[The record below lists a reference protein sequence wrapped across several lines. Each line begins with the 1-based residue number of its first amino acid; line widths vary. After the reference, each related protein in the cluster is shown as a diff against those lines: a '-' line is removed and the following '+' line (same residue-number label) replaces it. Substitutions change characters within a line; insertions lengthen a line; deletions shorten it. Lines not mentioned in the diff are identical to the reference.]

1 MKNSTIK
8 FISASTVALLALA
21 GCSKSDESAE
31 NLPVAEPV
39 VTQITAVCD
48 DHSLKNRLN
57 DALQSALLD
66 ASLSRLTGMSE
77 LQMQDMET
85 KVRSQLG
92 TVSFDLQN
100 VSNTD
105 TGCSADVYITPSAQ
119 DMMAAENLLAQR
131 NINLADHIKA
141 AGGELIA
148 GRIVTQGVTYKIV
161 DNKAV
166 LDNPQHPIFGA
177 AADALVMAASQMDA
191 AAAADA
197 GAMDAAAVAA
207 AAVAAPV
214 VAMRPQVIDRSTSEV
229 VASDATTDTTPVS
242 RPTTTTQPKAQTQ
255 SKPKPKTEQKA
266 QTQSKPRT
274 EQKAQA
280 KPKAEPQ
287 KATAKPVAKAD
298 TAKSSDNDGV
308 TRTITPSKQDGE
320 TRQTI
325 TRTVTN
331 TEKKAE
337 PKQESKQ
344 QAKPQA
350 KPQAKQEQKPA
361 VPVGEIVIVE
371 GNDTY

>member
-21 GCSKSDESAE
+21 GCSKNDETAE

-191 AAAADA
+191 AAATDT
-197 GAMDAAAVAA
+197 GAMDAAAVA

-229 VASDATTDTTPVS
+229 VASDTTADITPVS
-242 RPTTTTQPKAQTQ
+242 RPATTTQPKAQTQ

-280 KPKAEPQ
+280 KPKTEQ

-350 KPQAKQEQKPA
+350 KQEQKPA

>member
-105 TGCSADVYITPSAQ
+105 TGCSADVYITPLAQ

-191 AAAADA
+191 AATADT
-197 GAMDAAAVAA
+197 GAMDAAAVA

-229 VASDATTDTTPVS
+229 VATDAIADTTPVS
-242 RPTTTTQPKAQTQ
+242 RPATTTQPKAQTQ

-266 QTQSKPRT
+266 QTQSKPKPKT

-331 TEKKAE
+331 TEKKTE

-344 QAKPQA
+344 QA

>member
-148 GRIVTQGVTYKIV
+148 GRIVAQGMTYKIV

-191 AAAADA
+191 AAATDT
-197 GAMDAAAVAA
+197 GAMDAAAVA

-229 VASDATTDTTPVS
+229 VASDATADTTPVS

-266 QTQSKPRT
+266 QTQSKPRA

-287 KATAKPVAKAD
+287 KATAKPVAKAE

-350 KPQAKQEQKPA
+350 KQEQKPA

>member
-21 GCSKSDESAE
+21 GCSKNDETAE

-100 VSNTD
+100 VSNID

-119 DMMAAENLLAQR
+119 DLMVAENLLAQR

-191 AAAADA
+191 AAAPDT
-197 GAMDAAAVAA
+197 GAMDAAAVA

-229 VASDATTDTTPVS
+229 VTSDATADTTPVS
-242 RPTTTTQPKAQTQ
+242 RPATTTQ
-255 SKPKPKTEQKA
+255 PKPKTEQKA
-266 QTQSKPRT
+266 QTQSKPKPKT

-287 KATAKPVAKAD
+287 KATAKPVAKAE

-308 TRTITPSKQDGE
+308 TRIITPSKQDGE

-350 KPQAKQEQKPA
+350 KQEQKSA

>member
-21 GCSKSDESAE
+21 GCSKNDETAE

-48 DHSLKNRLN
+48 DHSLKNRLS

-100 VSNTD
+100 VSNID

-119 DMMAAENLLAQR
+119 DLMAAETLLAQR

-148 GRIVTQGVTYKIV
+148 GRIVAQGVTYKIV

-177 AADALVMAASQMDA
+177 AADALVMAASAMDA
-191 AAAADA
+191 TTTADT
-197 GAMDAAAVAA
+197 GAMDAASVA

-214 VAMRPQVIDRSTSEV
+214 VSMRPQVIDRTTNEVVTSDTASQATSTSRTESV
-229 VASDATTDTTPVS
+229 QAQPRSS
-242 RPTTTTQPKAQTQ
+242 QPKSQTQ
-255 SKPKPKTEQKA
+255 SKPKTDQKQKA
-266 QTQSKPRT
+266 LT
-274 EQKAQA
+274 

-287 KATAKPVAKAD
+287 KTTAKPTTKAE
-298 TAKSSDNDGV
+298 TTKSSNDDGV
-308 TRTITPSKQDGE
+308 TRSITPSKQEAE
-320 TRQTI
+320 TRQTV

-337 PKQESKQ
+337 PKAE
-344 QAKPQA
+344 AKPQPKA
-350 KPQAKQEQKPA
+350 APKQEQKPA